1 MINELRHGLSVGV
14 ERAVD
19 SVYMTMAVAGKLTHE
34 DYQVINPML
43 ENALIAVKRPDRE
56 KELPG
61 RHRRRLP
68 YGQNKNVVGCI
79 FPQLQAATAPAP
91 VSETTESKYR

>member
-1 MINELRHGLSVGV
+1 MSCRTGGPCFARLGGLLETQGLKPVINELRHGLSVGV

-43 ENALIAVKRPDRE
+43 ENALIAVKRPE
-56 KELPG
+56 INELIDARAFEG
-61 RHRRRLP
+61 
-68 YGQNKNVVGCI
+68 
-79 FPQLQAATAPAP
+79 
-91 VSETTESKYR
+91 